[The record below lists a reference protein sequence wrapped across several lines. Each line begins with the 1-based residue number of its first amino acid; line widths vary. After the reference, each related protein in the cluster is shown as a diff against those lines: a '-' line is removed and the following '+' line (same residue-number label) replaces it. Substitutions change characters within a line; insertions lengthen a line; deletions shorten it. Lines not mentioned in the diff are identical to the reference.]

1 MRIKVDDKWIDV
13 GEQYREKKPKIKSC
27 IVCKLWTDKQSGL
40 CKVCEKEI
48 QSKYDL
54 LKLS

>member
-13 GEQYREKKPKIKSC
+13 GEQYREKKPKIKNC

-40 CKVCEKEI
+40 CKICEKEI
-48 QSKYDL
+48 ESKYDL
-54 LKLS
+54 LQLS